1 MTIFE
6 IYFLAIRM
14 VYVLE
19 TLKAILMQKIDLE
32 LIRSKIDNKTIF

>member
-6 IYFLAIRM
+6 IYFFGYNYCICFRDFKNDSN
-14 VYVLE
+14 E
-19 TLKAILMQKIDLE
+19 KNDLE

>member
-6 IYFLAIRM
+6 IYFLAITI

-19 TLKAILMQKIDLE
+19 RFKTILMQKIDLE

>member
-6 IYFLAIRM
+6 IYFLAIRI

-19 TLKAILMQKIDLE
+19 RFKTILMQKIDLE

>member
-6 IYFLAIRM
+6 IYFLAIPI
-14 VYVLE
+14 VYVLRAF
-19 TLKAILMQKIDLE
+19 KMILMQKNDLE

>member
-6 IYFLAIRM
+6 IDFLAIRI

-19 TLKAILMQKIDLE
+19 TLKTILMQKIDLE
-32 LIRSKIDNKTIF
+32 LIRSKIYNKTIF